1 MTQANTKYTRYEL
14 QNRYLFEG
22 QLVMETAFHIGG
34 GGIAQ
39 SSSDSPVVRTP
50 EGLPFIPGSSLKGSL
65 RSVVERL
72 VPGLPEE
79 AGLRSCAL
87 IELTKNQWEEAKA
100 MGQDKQVCPTAY
112 QKAITDERR
121 DNRGQT
127 EDILQKARERLCHT
141 CQLFGSPYAAARLNI
156 SDLSLEKQEWDVTV
170 QIRDGVAID
179 RDSERARDRLK
190 YDFEVVPPDT
200 RFKLKMTFENA
211 TDQDVQLLCVGLSEF
226 VNGFGVIGGKRSRGL
241 GTCKIDNLQVS
252 TFDLLEALPEQRN
265 AMLRD
270 YLLKRTFP
278 LVETGKEFIDR
289 HINELFKSENS
300 AQ

>member
-1 MTQANTKYTRYEL
+1 MTQANTTYTRYEL

-22 QLVMETAFHIGG
+22 QLVMATAFHIGG

-65 RSVVERL
+65 RSIVERL

-87 IELTKNQWEEAKA
+87 IELDEEQVKEMRAI
-100 MGQDKQVCPTAY
+100 GQIVCPTAY
-112 QKAITDERR
+112 QKEITDRRRERR
-121 DNRGQT
+121 NETDK
-127 EDILQKARERLCHT
+127 ILQKAREQLCHT
-141 CQLFGSPYAAARLNI
+141 CKLFGSPYAAARLNI
-156 SDLSLEKQEWDVTV
+156 SDLYLEEQEWDVTV

-200 RFKLKMTFENA
+200 RFKLKMTLENA
-211 TDQDVQLLCVGLSEF
+211 TDQDLQLLCVGLSEF

-241 GTCKIDNLQVS
+241 GTCKVDNLQVS
-252 TFDLLEALPEQRN
+252 TFDLAKAQPEYRS

-278 LVETGKEFIDR
+278 LVEAGEVFIDR
-289 HINELFKSENS
+289 QINELFGSETG